1 MGELADLL
9 AEAGQQWEPELKRR
23 LQGMLGGIFRAYLPQ
38 AWVFRTEAETA
49 TLEVDRDGRVTVE
62 EGEPKPPDVTVE
74 VPLRRLASALR
85 AAGRET
91 IPPGELKVTPHTAKG
106 RTAFDYLRSRLGL

>member
-9 AEAGQQWEPELKRR
+9 TQAGRQWEPELQRR

-38 AWVFRTEAETA
+38 AWVFRTEKETA
-49 TLEVDRDGRVTVE
+49 TLRVETDGHVEVVDGPVT
-62 EGEPKPPDVTVE
+62 GADVTVE
-74 VPLRRLASALR
+74 VPLRRLTTALR
-85 AAGRET
+85 AQSREA
-91 IPPGELKVTPHTAKG
+91 IPPGELKVTPHTTKG